1 MGCVERGDSK
11 ITPPARSTELKLIE
25 KLASEC
31 PDVRE
36 NMVSQL
42 RSQILGG
49 VYEIDPENVAEKII
63 QHSIITLV
71 HFSSL

>member
-11 ITPPARSTELKLIE
+11 ITPPARSIEMKRIE

-31 PDVRE
+31 PEIRE

-42 RSQILGG
+42 KSQVLGG
-49 VYEIDPENVAEKII
+49 VYKIDPENVAEKIM

-71 HFSSL
+71 HFSSF

>member
-11 ITPPARSTELKLIE
+11 ITRPARSTELKRIE

-31 PDVRE
+31 PDIRE
-36 NMVSQL
+36 NMVLQL
-42 RSQILGG
+42 RSQVLRGIFT
-49 VYEIDPENVAEKII
+49 IDPENVAEKII

-71 HFSSL
+71 HFDIL

>member
-11 ITPPARSTELKLIE
+11 ITPLARSIELKRIE

-31 PDVRE
+31 PDIRQD
-36 NMVSQL
+36 MVSQL
-42 RSQILGG
+42 KSQVLGG
-49 VYEIDPENVAEKII
+49 LYKIDPENVAEKVI
-63 QHSIITLV
+63 QHSIITSV

>member
-31 PDVRE
+31 PDIRE
-36 NMVSQL
+36 NMVLQLKSQVL
-42 RSQILGG
+42 RGI
-49 VYEIDPENVAEKII
+49 YTIDPESVAGKII
-63 QHSIITLV
+63 QHSIIILA
-71 HFSSL
+71 HSNLL